1 MYKYYK
7 FNLMNNSFKYFAL
20 FLLLIAMT
28 GCTAED
34 ITQIG
39 GTLPDETPMNS
50 VGGQLHSGKTFSNM
64 ITVGMYEDDGPATE
78 EIIYA
83 LTKPATT
90 AVTVK
95 AVPSPELVA
104 KYNSDNSTEMK
115 EFPAANVTF
124 ENGGSLTVPTGKKT
138 SQNIGVTLSPEGLE
152 AGTLYLLAIALEQD
166 FTGIDAQ
173 ATKQVIYYRIIFREK
188 ITTCI
193 PGNDG
198 KPIEIPP
205 IMPGL
210 TSVFY
215 VNTETY
221 QPLIAGAWSVAA
233 DDFMSSPAPIYSM
246 GNIVNLKKA
255 TINYDAT
262 SGRALFS
269 LGSDLSY
276 VLEHRDKYI
285 RHLQE
290 YERKVCLCIENGGN
304 GIGFCSMTNTQI
316 IDFVSQVK
324 ATVERY
330 QLDGV
335 NLLDDDSKYGKAG
348 TPAMNTTSYPMLIKR
363 LRDALPGK
371 LLTLV
376 DKGDATEYFYDIDKC
391 GGIEVGKH
399 IDYAWHGYVSQ
410 TEDLQAITPNTEGI
424 QVYSKYT
431 RKPIA
436 GLDEKCYGSVNVPLY
451 SDNDRPH
458 KDLAAETIAKWKSA
472 GYKKSNIIVYGS
484 DLIGNEYGGY
494 ETAVGTM
501 LGEYSL
507 TPFMDDGDSWDF
519 NRDEVIWGDVLY
531 NGKALNYKING
542 GPDQNPYRKDW

>member
-20 FLLLIAMT
+20 SMLLVAMT
-28 GCTAED
+28 GCTADD
-34 ITQIG
+34 IVQTG

-50 VGGQLHSGKTFSNM
+50 IVGQLHSGSTFSNM
-64 ITVGMYEDDGPATE
+64 ITVGMYQDDGPATE
-78 EIIYA
+78 EIIYT

-90 AVTVK
+90 PVTIK

-138 SQNIGVTLSPEGLE
+138 SPNMGVTLSPEGLE
-152 AGTLYLLAIALEQD
+152 AGTLYLLAITLEQD
-166 FTGIDAQ
+166 FTGVDAQ

-205 IMPGL
+205 MIPGL
-210 TSVFY
+210 ISVFY

-221 QPLIAGAWSVAA
+221 QPLIAAAWGVQVDYRQVVSL
-233 DDFMSSPAPIYSM
+233 

-255 TINYDAT
+255 TIDYDAN

-290 YERKVCLCIENGGN
+290 HDHKVCICIENGGK

-316 IDFVSQVK
+316 TDFVSQVK
-324 ATVERY
+324 ATIERY

-335 NLLDDDSKYGKAG
+335 NLLDDDNKYGKAG
-348 TPAMNTTSYPMLIKR
+348 TPAMNTTSYPMLVKT
-363 LRDALPGK
+363 LREALPDK

-376 DKGDATEYFYDIDKC
+376 DKGDATEYFYDINKC
-391 GGIEVGKH
+391 GGIEVGKY
-399 IDYAWHGYVSQ
+399 IDYAWHGYISA
-410 TEDLQAITPNTEGI
+410 TEDLQAITPNLKGT
-424 QVYSKYT
+424 QDYSKYT

-436 GLDEKCYGSVNVPLY
+436 GLNEKCYGSVNVPLY
-451 SDNDRPH
+451 DDSDRKHRDQ
-458 KDLAAETIAKWKSA
+458 AAEIIAKWKSA
-472 GYKKSNIIVYGS
+472 GYKKSNIMVYGS
-484 DLIGNEYGGY
+484 DLIGTEYGGY
-494 ETAVGTM
+494 ETAVRTM
-501 LGEYSL
+501 LGDYSL
-507 TPFMDDGDSWDF
+507 LPFMDDGDSWDF
-519 NRDEVIWGDVLY
+519 NRDEVVWGEIVYSGLPLDRSLT
-531 NGKALNYKING
+531 A
-542 GPDQNPYRKDW
+542 GPDRNPYRKDW

>member
-1 MYKYYK
+1 MHKYYK
-7 FNLMNNSFKYFAL
+7 INLMNNSFKYFAL
-20 FLLLIAMT
+20 SMLLVALT
-28 GCTAED
+28 GCTAGD

-39 GTLPDETPMNS
+39 GVLPDETPMNS
-50 VGGQLHSGKTFSNM
+50 MGGQLYSGKTLSHM
-64 ITVGMYEDDGPATE
+64 ITVGMYEDDGAATE
-78 EIIYA
+78 EIVYA

-90 AVTVK
+90 TVTVK
-95 AVPSPELVA
+95 VVPSPELVA

-115 EFPAANVTF
+115 EFPVTNVTF
-124 ENGGSLTVPTGKKT
+124 EDGGSLTIPTGKKV
-138 SQNIGVTLSPEGLE
+138 SENISVTLSPEGLE
-152 AGTLYLLAIALEQD
+152 AGTLYLLAITLERD
-166 FTGIDAQ
+166 FADIEVQ
-173 ATKQVIYYRIIFREK
+173 AAKQVIYYRISFREK
-188 ITTCI
+188 ITTCTPGYEPI
-193 PGNDG
+193 P
-198 KPIEIPP
+198 IPP
-205 IMPGL
+205 MMPGL

-221 QPLIAGAWSVAA
+221 QPLIANAWSVKAEGST
-233 DDFMSSPAPIYSM
+233 MPAPIYNM

-255 TINYDAT
+255 TIDYDAT

-290 YERKVCLCIENGGN
+290 YDHKVCICIENGGK

-316 IDFVSQVK
+316 TDFVSQVK
-324 ATVERY
+324 ATVNRY

-348 TPAMNTTSYPMLIKR
+348 TPAMNTTSYPMLIKT
-363 LRDALPGK
+363 LREALPGK

-376 DKGDATEYFYDIDKC
+376 DKGDATEYFYDINKC

-399 IDYAWHGYVSQ
+399 IDYAWHGYVSP
-410 TEDLQAITPNTEGI
+410 TEDLQAITPNPEGT

-451 SDNDRPH
+451 SSTDIKHRDQ
-458 KDLAAETIAKWKSA
+458 AAETIAKWKSA
-472 GYKKSNIIVYGS
+472 GYKKSNIIVYGN

-494 ETAVGTM
+494 ETAVGIM
-501 LGEYSL
+501 LGTYSL
-507 TPFMDDGDSWDF
+507 LPFMDDGDSWDF

-531 NGKALNYKING
+531 DGKALDNRING
-542 GPDQNPYRKDW
+542 GPENNPYRKDW

>member
-1 MYKYYK
+1 MHKYYK
-7 FNLMNNSFKYFAL
+7 INLMNNSFKYFAL
-20 FLLLIAMT
+20 SMLLVAMT

-39 GTLPDETPMNS
+39 GVLPDETPMNS
-50 VGGQLHSGKTFSNM
+50 MGGQLYSGKTLSHM
-64 ITVGMYEDDGPATE
+64 ITVGMYEDDGAAIE
-78 EIIYA
+78 EIGYA

-90 AVTVK
+90 TVTVK

-115 EFPAANVTF
+115 EFPVANVTF
-124 ENGGSLTVPTGKKT
+124 EGNGSLTIPTGKKV
-138 SQNIGVTLSPEGLE
+138 SENISVTLSPEGLE
-152 AGTLYLLAIALEQD
+152 AGTLYLLAITLERD
-166 FTGIDAQ
+166 FAGIEAQ
-173 ATKQVIYYRIIFREK
+173 ATKQVIYYRIAFREK

-205 IMPGL
+205 IMSGL

-233 DDFMSSPAPIYSM
+233 DDFMSSPTPIYSL

-255 TINYDAT
+255 TIDYDAT

-290 YERKVCLCIENGGN
+290 HDHKVCICIENGGK

-316 IDFVSQVK
+316 TDFVSQVK
-324 ATVERY
+324 ATVNRY

-348 TPAMNTTSYPMLIKR
+348 TPTMNTTSYPMLIKT
-363 LRDALPGK
+363 LREALPGK

-376 DKGDATEYFYDIDKC
+376 DKGDATEYFYDINKC
-391 GGIEVGKH
+391 GGIEVGKY

-410 TEDLQAITPNTEGI
+410 TEDLQAITPNPEGTQI
-424 QVYSKYT
+424 YSKYT

-436 GLDEKCYGSVNVPLY
+436 GLNEKCYGSVNVPLY
-451 SDNDRPH
+451 SSTDRKH
-458 KDLAAETIAKWKSA
+458 KELAAETIAKWKSA
-472 GYKKSNIIVYGS
+472 GYKENNIIVYGN

-494 ETAVGTM
+494 ETAVGAM

-507 TPFMDDGDSWDF
+507 LPFMDDGDSWDF
-519 NRDEVIWGDVLY
+519 NKDEVIWGDILY
-531 NGKALNYKING
+531 SGKALDNSLNF
-542 GPDQNPYRKDW
+542 GPDSNPYRKDW

>member
-1 MYKYYK
+1 M
-7 FNLMNNSFKYFAL
+7 
-20 FLLLIAMT
+20 LLVAMA
-28 GCTAED
+28 GCTADD
-34 ITQIG
+34 IVQAG

-64 ITVGMYEDDGPATE
+64 ITVGMYQDDGPATE
-78 EIIYA
+78 EIVYT
-83 LTKPATT
+83 LTKPAAK
-90 AVTVK
+90 AVTIK
-95 AVPSPELVA
+95 AVASPELVT
-104 KYNSDNSTEMK
+104 KYNEENSTTMK
-115 EFPAANVTF
+115 EFPIGNVTF
-124 ENGGSLTVPTGKKT
+124 ENGGSLTVPAGKKISET
-138 SQNIGVTLSPEGLE
+138 IGVTLSSEGLE
-152 AGTLYLLAIALEQD
+152 AGTLYLLAITLEQD
-166 FTGIDAQ
+166 FAGIDVR

-198 KPIEIPP
+198 KPIDIPP
-205 IMPGL
+205 MMPGL

-221 QPLIAGAWSVAA
+221 QPLIANVWSVIAEGA
-233 DDFMSSPAPIYSM
+233 IMPAPMYNM

-255 TINYDAT
+255 TIDYDDA

-276 VLEHRDKYI
+276 VLEHRDKYV

-290 YERKVCLCIENGGN
+290 HDHQVCICIENGGK

-316 IDFVSQVK
+316 TDFVSQVK
-324 ATVERY
+324 AAVEYY

-348 TPAMNTTSYPMLIKR
+348 TPTMNTTSYPLLIKT
-363 LRDALPGK
+363 LREALPGK

-376 DKGDATEYFYDIDKC
+376 DKGNATEYFYDINKC

-399 IDYAWHGYVSQ
+399 IDYAWHGYVSP
-410 TEDLQAITPNTEGI
+410 TEDLQAITPSPEGTQI
-424 QVYSKYT
+424 YSKFT

-436 GLDEKCYGSVNVPLY
+436 GLDEKCYGSINVPLY
-451 SDNDRPH
+451 SDNNKKLRE
-458 KDLAAETIAKWKSA
+458 LAAETIAKWKSA
-472 GYKKSNIIVYGS
+472 GYKKSNIIVYGN

-494 ETAVGTM
+494 ETAVKIM

-507 TPFMDDGDSWDF
+507 LPFMDDGDSWDF
-519 NRDEVIWGDVLY
+519 ERDEVIWGDVIY
-531 NGKALNYKING
+531 SGKALDRLLNI
-542 GPDQNPYRKDW
+542 GPEQNPYRKDW

>member
-1 MYKYYK
+1 MHKYYK
-7 FNLMNNSFKYFAL
+7 INLMNNSFKYFAL
-20 FLLLIAMT
+20 SMLLVALT
-28 GCTAED
+28 GCTAGD

-39 GTLPDETPMNS
+39 GVLPDETPMNS
-50 VGGQLHSGKTFSNM
+50 MGGQLYSGKTLSHM
-64 ITVGMYEDDGPATE
+64 ITVGMYEDDGAATE
-78 EIIYA
+78 EIVYA

-90 AVTVK
+90 TVTVK
-95 AVPSPELVA
+95 VVPSPELVA

-115 EFPAANVTF
+115 EFPVTNVTF
-124 ENGGSLTVPTGKKT
+124 EDGGSLTIPTGKKV
-138 SQNIGVTLSPEGLE
+138 SENISVTLSPEGLE
-152 AGTLYLLAIALEQD
+152 AGTLYLLAITLERD
-166 FTGIDAQ
+166 FAGIEVQ
-173 ATKQVIYYRIIFREK
+173 AAKQVIYYRISFREK
-188 ITTCI
+188 ITTCTPGYEPI
-193 PGNDG
+193 P
-198 KPIEIPP
+198 IPP
-205 IMPGL
+205 MMPGL

-221 QPLIAGAWSVAA
+221 QPLIANAWSVKAEGST
-233 DDFMSSPAPIYSM
+233 MPAPIYNM

-255 TINYDAT
+255 TIDYDAT

-290 YERKVCLCIENGGN
+290 YDHKVCICIENGGK

-316 IDFVSQVK
+316 TDFVSQVK
-324 ATVERY
+324 ATVNRY

-348 TPAMNTTSYPMLIKR
+348 TPAMNTTSYPMLIKT
-363 LRDALPGK
+363 LREALPGK

-376 DKGDATEYFYDIDKC
+376 DKGDATEYFYDINKC

-399 IDYAWHGYVSQ
+399 IDYAWHGYVSP
-410 TEDLQAITPNTEGI
+410 TEDLQAITPNPEGT

-451 SDNDRPH
+451 SSTDIKHRDQ
-458 KDLAAETIAKWKSA
+458 AAETIAKWKSA
-472 GYKKSNIIVYGS
+472 GYKKSNIIVYGN

-494 ETAVGTM
+494 ETAVGIM
-501 LGEYSL
+501 LGTYSL
-507 TPFMDDGDSWDF
+507 LPFMDDGDSWDF

-531 NGKALNYKING
+531 DRKALDNRING
-542 GPDQNPYRKDW
+542 GPENNPYRKDW